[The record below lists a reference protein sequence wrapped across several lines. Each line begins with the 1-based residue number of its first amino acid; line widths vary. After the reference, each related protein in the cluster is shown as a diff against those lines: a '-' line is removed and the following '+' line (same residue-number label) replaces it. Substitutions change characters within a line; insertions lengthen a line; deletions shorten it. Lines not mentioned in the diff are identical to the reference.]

1 MDGNGKFNVFL
12 WSQCEHVYN
21 DKPPEPKTI
30 FPGFVEGKIQLPVDV
45 RASKTSVLKFPNK
58 RLHLTAKRC
67 GVKKNGEKSNAT
79 QCKSFVKTAITSLFL
94 SSIY

>member
-21 DKPPEPKTI
+21 GKPPEPKTI

-45 RASKTSVLKFPNK
+45 RGSKTSVLTFPIK
-58 RLHLTAKRC
+58 RLQLTAKRC
-67 GVKKNGEKSNAT
+67 GVKKKKMGKKAMQHNA
-79 QCKSFVKTAITSLFL
+79 KVL
-94 SSIY
+94 